1 MPSDTPTGLQSYYNY
16 TTEREREKKTRWEA
30 MSRQK
35 DRETDSKETD
45 GQTYRSYSGNKNAG
59 LGSFAEGSRVVIR
72 HDRSIE
78 SLRKIGRTHKDI
90 QGYAR
95 KMCFPLYPDFCSK
108 KAAPLC
114 LALQVLVLPGFTKLW
129 IQGTSAQRQNFA
141 IDMAGLHKARW
152 KVHREL
158 HKSRSGRLDHS
169 DISG

>member
-1 MPSDTPTGLQSYYNY
+1 M
-16 TTEREREKKTRWEA
+16 
-30 MSRQK
+30 
-35 DRETDSKETD
+35 
-45 GQTYRSYSGNKNAG
+45 
-59 LGSFAEGSRVVIR
+59 IR

-141 IDMAGLHKARW
+141 IDVAGLHKAR
-152 KVHREL
+152 
-158 HKSRSGRLDHS
+158 
-169 DISG
+169 